1 MINIRVPFVAALAL
15 LFVSGFSVAREQL
28 QIVGSSTVYPFA
40 SFVAEEFGALS
51 RYPTPVVEA
60 TGTGGGIKI
69 FCAGNGMELPDIV
82 NASRR
87 IRIMEMQLCRRNG
100 VSNITEVMFGYDGIV
115 LAQNAEMPPLKLTM
129 HELLLALAKMVPNE
143 SGNGLVENTYTHW
156 NQINPALPNRKITV
170 YGPPIS
176 SGTRDSFEEIVL
188 EVQTEKMKVYRDAG
202 LKGYR
207 VIRTDG
213 VFVPAGENDN
223 LIVQKLTKDRN
234 AMGIF
239 GYSYLAENSDIIQS
253 IAINDVSPST
263 KTIASKEYPIARS
276 LFFYV
281 KNDHHQQLPAL
292 REYID
297 MFMSPEIVGEN
308 GLLVDIGLIPMKDD
322 LITRYRQRAE
332 AREVLDIRQL
342 ERTLAA
348 H

>member
-1 MINIRVPFVAALAL
+1 MMNIRISVVALLAL
-15 LFVSGFSVAREQL
+15 FFAGGIAHAREQL

-40 SFVAEEFGALS
+40 SFVAEEFGAVS

-60 TGTGGGIKI
+60 TGTGGGMKI
-69 FCAGNGMELPDIV
+69 FCSDNSMSSPDIV

-87 IRIMEMQLCRRNG
+87 IRIREMQLCRRNG

-115 LAQNAEMPPLKLTM
+115 LAQNADMPPLKLTM
-129 HELLLALAKMVPNE
+129 QELLLALAKMVPNE

-156 NQINPALPNRKITV
+156 NQINPALPNRKITI

-188 EVQTEKMKVYRDAG
+188 EFETEKMKVYRDAG

-223 LIVQKLTKDRN
+223 LIVQKLTKDRE
-234 AMGIF
+234 AVGIF

-253 IAINDVSPST
+253 IPINDVSPST
-263 KTIASKEYPIARS
+263 ETIASKEYPIARS
-276 LFFYV
+276 MFFYV
-281 KNDHHQQLPAL
+281 KNDHHEHLPAL

-297 MFMSPEIVGEN
+297 MFMSPEIIGEY
-308 GLLVDIGLIPMKDD
+308 GLLVDIGLIPMKDE
-322 LITRYRQRAE
+322 LVTMYRQRAE
-332 AREVLDIRQL
+332 AREVLDMDQL